1 MHLKPKIESLL
12 FVAGKPMTVKK
23 IAELAGGKEMEVTE
37 ALKGMQKEYAERK
50 SGLQIFS
57 TGKSWQ
63 MGTAGESAPVVEKF
77 VKEEFSGELTRP
89 QLETLTVIAYR
100 GPISKGELE
109 IIRGVQC
116 GLILRNLSIR
126 GLIEEEY
133 DAKKKETRYFVS
145 MEFLRHLGLRAPEE
159 LPEYEKL
166 HGHEV
171 ISTLL
176 SQQSGMTKP
185 E

>member
-1 MHLKPKIESLL
+1 MSLKSKIESLL
-12 FVAGKPMTVKK
+12 FVAGKPMTAKK
-23 IAELAGGKEMEVTE
+23 IGEVVEAKEGEVE
-37 ALKGMQKEYAERK
+37 GALKELQKEYAER
-50 SGLQIFS
+50 SGGLQIFY
-57 TGKSWQ
+57 TGRSWQ
-63 MGTAGESAPVVEKF
+63 MGTAGQNAPTVEKF

-116 GLILRNLSIR
+116 GLILRNLAIR
-126 GLIEEEY
+126 GLIDEEY
-133 DAKKKETRYFVS
+133 DAKRKEHKYRVN
-145 MEFLRHLGLRAPEE
+145 MEFLRHLGARAPIE
-159 LPEYEKL
+159 LPDYEKL

-176 SQQSGMTKP
+176 EQSANS
-185 E
+185 